1 MGYIIWVIWYDQY
14 VTLNMYWM
22 FMSRYTGSNLMSMSW
37 NVWKKTCNG
46 CQPVCG
52 IDNKITSLPAWISFL
67 GIFQSCWNTP
77 YLEYFSVFL
86 EFDFPSSLWF
96 DLWFFGLIWIP
107 FNSSNI
113 NQPADVAIL
122 EQERKHAMH
131 EHQNQ
136 MHKINRAT

>member
-1 MGYIIWVIWYDQY
+1 M
-14 VTLNMYWM
+14 
-22 FMSRYTGSNLMSMSW
+22 NLISW
-37 NVWKKTCNG
+37 NI
-46 CQPVCG
+46 P
-52 IDNKITSLPAWISFL
+52 ILLEHSIF
-67 GIFQSCWNTP
+67 GIF
-77 YLEYFSVFL
+77 LRFL